1 MSYES
6 RNTTLNSKLLTLN
19 SYLDLVAIG
28 TIADSV
34 PLTGENRVLAASGLN
49 ELNSRN
55 CRTGIHALM
64 EAAGINNG
72 IELKSRTLSYTIIPR
87 INAAGRLGDASEVVE
102 LFLTTDAAK
111 AKGIAAFLGTRNKDR
126 QRVEEEVY
134 KSAVSMID
142 AGNPGSAI
150 VLYSPAWHQG
160 VLGIVASR
168 LVEEFYRPAF
178 VFSVDGA
185 AAKGSARSIP
195 PFHIYK
201 GLAECAGLLLAFG
214 GHSQAAGV
222 KILTENL
229 PAFTKQINS
238 IVERDL
244 NDDALTPVLE
254 IDAAID
260 LFEVTF
266 NLVRELGMLEPFGSS
281 NEAPLL
287 GVKGIEAVDPRVV
300 GNSHLKMR
308 LKQKSLSM
316 DTIGFNMSELLEK
329 IEGSYTLDAAFVPC
343 INEWNGSRILQLNL
357 KAVRPST

>member
-1 MSYES
+1 
-6 RNTTLNSKLLTLN
+6 
-19 SYLDLVAIG
+19 V
-28 TIADSV
+28 
-34 PLTGENRVLAASGLN
+34 
-49 ELNSRN
+49 
-55 CRTGIHALM
+55 
-64 EAAGINNG
+64 
-72 IELKSRTLSYTIIPR
+72 
-87 INAAGRLGDASEVVE
+87 
-102 LFLTTDAAK
+102 
-111 AKGIAAFLGTRNKDR
+111 
-126 QRVEEEVY
+126 
-134 KSAVSMID
+134 
-142 AGNPGSAI
+142 I

-185 AAKGSARSIP
+185 TAKGSARSIP

-222 KILTENL
+222 KLLTENL
-229 PAFTKQINS
+229 PAFKKQMNS

-244 NDDALTPVLE
+244 NDDALTPFLQ
-254 IDAAID
+254 IDASVD

-266 NLVRELGMLEPFGSS
+266 NLVRELDMLEPFGSA

-287 GVKGIEAVDPRVV
+287 GVKGLEAVDPRVV

-316 DTIGFNMSELLEK
+316 DTIGFNMAELLEK

-343 INEWNGSRILQLNL
+343 INEWNGSRLLQLNL
-357 KAVRPST
+357 KAIRTGS